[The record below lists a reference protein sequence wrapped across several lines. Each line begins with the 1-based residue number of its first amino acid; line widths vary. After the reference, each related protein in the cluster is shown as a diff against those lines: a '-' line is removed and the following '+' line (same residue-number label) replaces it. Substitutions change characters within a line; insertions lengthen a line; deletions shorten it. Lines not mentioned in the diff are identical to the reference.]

1 MDKNGNSNQLAQSP
15 LPSHTFLILL
25 LFGVGGF
32 LAIGPILGM
41 LLVLPFFGLEFNQL
55 IQALGDPLSH
65 PEAKIPIY
73 IIQGI
78 TTLVGFIAI
87 PWIYLQRVGI
97 HPLSHFFQQKV
108 VPGAL
113 FLTGV
118 IVICFM
124 VVNAPFIE
132 WNANVKLPEFLSSFE
147 QWASQ
152 NEHLFKELTEYLT
165 LFDSHWEFL
174 LGLVVIAVIPAVGEE
189 LFFRGL
195 IQNQF
200 HFLFKNIHWAI
211 WITAVTFSAFHL
223 QFYGLVPR
231 ILLGVLFG
239 YLYFW
244 SQNLLVPIIAHFVNN
259 GFTISLV
266 YFAQLGIIDFDI
278 ESTGEISPLPVIL
291 FTIITFSMIFYFR
304 KMHTNPTDSHE

>member
-1 MDKNGNSNQLAQSP
+1 MDKNGNSNQLAPSP
-15 LPSHTFLILL
+15 LPLHAFMVLI

-41 LLVLPFFGLEFNQL
+41 LLVLPFFDLEFNQL

-87 PWIYLQRVGI
+87 PWIYLQKVGI
-97 HPLSHFFQQKV
+97 HPLSHFFPHKI
-108 VPGAL
+108 VPRAL
-113 FLTGV
+113 VLTSV
-118 IVICFM
+118 IVVCFM

-147 QWASQ
+147 QWASR
-152 NEHLFKELTEYLT
+152 NEDLFKRLTKYLT
-165 LFDSHWEFL
+165 LFDSPLEFL
-174 LGLVVIAVIPAVGEE
+174 LGMVVIAVIPAIGEE

-211 WITAVTFSAFHL
+211 WITAVIFSAFHL

-231 ILLGVLFG
+231 MLLGVLFG

-244 SQNLLVPIIAHFVNN
+244 SRNLLVPIIAHFVNN
-259 GFTISLV
+259 GFTVILV
-266 YFAQLGIIDFDI
+266 YLNQLGIIEFDL
-278 ESTGEISPLPVIL
+278 EASGEIKPLPVII
-291 FTIITFSMIFYFR
+291 FAIITFSIIFYFR
-304 KMHTNPTDSHE
+304 KMHTNPTSSHE